1 MRNESNRN
9 RERLLALTLLVA
21 VLLAAGIVD
30 LPAVE
35 TTSTARDSDLTR
47 IRAEISG
54 LRRKLESLHTR
65 TRSAEEELE
74 SVELELAIRTRELQL
89 AIELQTRLEEQQ
101 HGVRAAIDS
110 LTPRIAQQKRDLAR
124 RLVALYRLGGL
135 SYIRMLLSIDQ
146 RQDPLQAVSM
156 LSYLV
161 GRDSRAVT
169 RFQATRQQLA
179 SQFAELA
186 DKERRIIRM
195 RAVVEDR
202 RAAVA
207 LSHEEKGR
215 LLASLRSEGS
225 QSEQKLADLEEK
237 ARRLERL
244 FGHLYSQGT
253 AAGKVT
259 DIREFRGALGWPV
272 RGPLIET
279 FGRQRNAKFSTVTM
293 SNGLKIEAPPGS
305 EVHAVFQGTV
315 LFSQWFKGYGNLI
328 ILDHGNRVFSLYGN
342 LRNPTVAV
350 GDQVASGQAIAG
362 VSEAEEPAAG
372 YLYFEIRNDNKPEDP
387 QKWLR

>member
-1 MRNESNRN
+1 MSRQGGRFIPFAF
-9 RERLLALTLLVA
+9 LLGVLTLS
-21 VLLAAGIVD
+21 IID
-30 LPAVE
+30 LPAAE
-35 TTSTARDSDLTR
+35 TTATARDSDLRR

-54 LRRKLESLHTR
+54 LRQKLESLHTQTR
-65 TRSAEEELE
+65 TAEEELE

-89 AIELQTRLEEQQ
+89 AVELQTRLEDQQ
-101 HGVRAAIDS
+101 RGVRMAIDS
-110 LTPRIAQQKRDLAR
+110 LAPRIAQQKRDLAK

-169 RFQATRQQLA
+169 RFQATRAQLA

-186 DKERRIIRM
+186 DKERRIARM

-207 LSHEEKGR
+207 RALDEKGR

-225 QSEQKLADLEEK
+225 QSEHKLAALEEK

-244 FGHLYSQGT
+244 FGHLYRQGPS
-253 AAGKVT
+253 AGKVT
-259 DIREFRGALGWPV
+259 DIREFLGALNWPV
-272 RGPLIET
+272 RGPLLET

-342 LRNPTVAV
+342 LKGPTVAV
-350 GDQVASGQAIAG
+350 GDQVASGQVIAG

-372 YLYFEIRNDNKPEDP
+372 YLYFEIRNDNRPEDP